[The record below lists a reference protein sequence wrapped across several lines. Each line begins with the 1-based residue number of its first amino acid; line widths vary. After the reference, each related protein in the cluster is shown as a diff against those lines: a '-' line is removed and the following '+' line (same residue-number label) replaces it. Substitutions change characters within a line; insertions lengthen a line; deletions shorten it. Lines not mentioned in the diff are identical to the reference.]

1 MKIKIKKSH
10 PNAITPRRAKDGDAA
25 YDLFCVER
33 TVIKPMERKI
43 FHVSVLEN
51 TAREEDQEPF
61 QHECAFARRKVRA
74 LSYALQRV

>member
-1 MKIKIKKSH
+1 
-10 PNAITPRRAKDGDAA
+10 
-25 YDLFCVER
+25 
-33 TVIKPMERKI
+33 MERKI

-74 LSYALQRV
+74 LRYALQRV